1 MRSLRGAPR
10 SRLFI
15 LAGIA
20 VALAGFLGWFATG
33 PLRLA
38 SADDRPLSQG
48 KPATASS
55 LEGQG
60 YQAKAAVD
68 GDPKTRWSSA
78 FSDPQW
84 IQVDLG
90 ASVAVGKVVLNWERA
105 YATAF
110 ELQVSVDGSS
120 WRTLYTT
127 TSGNGGV
134 QTLPVSGFGR
144 YVRMFGTKRS
154 SGYGFSLWE
163 FQVYGSG
170 TGSGTGTA
178 PASGTPTQPTQ
189 QPPSPTGT
197 SGAAGWIKAPN
208 PVTNVKASHEVP
220 PNKGGFHEFQA
231 NCSVSRTNLADD
243 PIVFPGL
250 PGASHL
256 HTFMGNTTTN
266 ANTTIESLS
275 KGQTTCKAKGDLSAY
290 WMPTLLNGD
299 TAVNPE
305 GLQVIYYK
313 AGVTD
318 YRSVRA
324 FPKGLRF
331 VVGNAKNT
339 DADKFLAATE
349 EGFECGNSYKNK
361 NIPQTCSAARDVN
374 LNIRYQAPS
383 CWDGLH
389 LDSPDHQSHIVYPV
403 DTHTASG
410 WVCPDS
416 HPVAVPKLEFKMAW
430 PVNGDMSK
438 VRFTSG
444 AGPTF
449 HYDFMNA
456 WDERT
461 LAAMVDGCIVAA
473 RQCDPDEEHQVTEG
487 TGRRHRQWLGVS
499 VVAAGMAAATVLVP
513 PLIAPDKDTAAGP
526 SPTPTP
532 PVVRGS
538 ASVPGSSAPASFT
551 PIVVEA
557 EDPGNRLTGGAGV
570 TACATCHG
578 GARVRYLCFTCA
590 LEVRAVL
597 PVAGSRTVTVGYE
610 VDGRR
615 SVKVKINGGAPR
627 TFQVTGPAWNV
638 PRSFQFTAELPA
650 GELRLTFYNDDTPAP
665 DLDVVTIT

>member
-1 MRSLRGAPR
+1 MRSGSLSLRGAPR
-10 SRLFI
+10 SRLFV
-15 LAGIA
+15 LAGIV

-33 PLRLA
+33 PLHLA
-38 SADDRPLSQG
+38 SADDKPLSQG
-48 KPATASS
+48 KPVTASS

-60 YQAKAAVD
+60 YPAKAAVD

-90 ASVAVGKVVLNWERA
+90 APAAVGRVVLNWERA

-110 ELQVSVDGSS
+110 ELQVSVDGTN
-120 WRTLYTT
+120 WRQVYATT
-127 TSGNGGV
+127 TGTGGT
-134 QTLPVSGFGR
+134 QNLSVSGLGR
-144 YVRMFGTKRS
+144 YVRMYGTKRS

-163 FQVYGSG
+163 LQVFGSSSAPATATVNPPSSASQSATAQP
-170 TGSGTGTA
+170 TGGTGTG
-178 PASGTPTQPTQ
+178 GTG
-189 QPPSPTGT
+189 GT
-197 SGAAGWIKAPN
+197 GAAGYIMAPN
-208 PVTNVKASHEVP
+208 PVTNVKPSHEVP

-231 NCSVSRTNLADD
+231 NCSVSRTNLGDD

-250 PGASHL
+250 AGASHL

-266 ANTTIESLS
+266 AATTIDSLT

-299 TAVNPE
+299 TVVNPV
-305 GLQVIYYK
+305 GLQTIYYK
-313 AGVTD
+313 AGVSD

-339 DADKFLAATE
+339 DADRFLAATE
-349 EGFECGNSYKNK
+349 EGFECGDSYKNK
-361 NIPQTCSAARDVN
+361 NIPLTCPAERSVQ

-389 LDSPDHQSHIVYPV
+389 LDSPDHQSHMSYPV

-456 WDERT
+456 WDDRT

-473 RQCDPDEEHQVTEG
+473 RQCDP
-487 TGRRHRQWLGVS
+487 
-499 VVAAGMAAATVLVP
+499 
-513 PLIAPDKDTAAGP
+513 
-526 SPTPTP
+526 
-532 PVVRGS
+532 RG
-538 ASVPGSSAPASFT
+538 
-551 PIVVEA
+551 
-557 EDPGNRLTGGAGV
+557 
-570 TACATCHG
+570 H
-578 GARVRYLCFTCA
+578 
-590 LEVRAVL
+590 
-597 PVAGSRTVTVGYE
+597 
-610 VDGRR
+610 DGR
-615 SVKVKINGGAPR
+615 
-627 TFQVTGPAWNV
+627 
-638 PRSFQFTAELPA
+638 
-650 GELRLTFYNDDTPAP
+650 DDQQPAP
-665 DLDVVTIT
+665 YVLNEQYLLP

>member
-1 MRSLRGAPR
+1 MTSLRRAPR
-10 SRLFI
+10 SRLFV

-33 PLRLA
+33 PLHLA
-38 SADDRPLSQG
+38 SAGDTPLSQG

-60 YQAKAAVD
+60 YPAKAAFD

-90 ASVAVGKVVLNWERA
+90 APVAIGKVVLTWERA

-110 ELQVSVDGSS
+110 EVQVSVDGAS
-120 WRTLYTT
+120 WRTTYATT
-127 TSGNGGV
+127 TGTGGV
-134 QTLPVSGFGR
+134 QSLAASGLAR

-170 TGSGTGTA
+170 SAPATATVNPPTTAPPTSPPVSPGGNGGNGGTG
-178 PASGTPTQPTQ
+178 GT
-189 QPPSPTGT
+189 
-197 SGAAGWIKAPN
+197 GWIDAPN

-231 NCSVSRTNLADD
+231 NCSVSRTNLGDD

-266 ANTTIESLS
+266 AGTTIESLA

-290 WMPTLLNGD
+290 WMPTLFNGD
-299 TAVNPE
+299 TPVNPE

-318 YRSVRA
+318 YRSVRP

-361 NIPQTCSAARDVN
+361 NIPLTCSSARDVK

-383 CWDGLH
+383 CWDGRH

-403 DTHTASG
+403 DSHTASG

-438 VRFTSG
+438 VRFASG

-473 RQCDPDEEHQVTEG
+473 RQCDP
-487 TGRRHRQWLGVS
+487 
-499 VVAAGMAAATVLVP
+499 
-513 PLIAPDKDTAAGP
+513 
-526 SPTPTP
+526 
-532 PVVRGS
+532 RG
-538 ASVPGSSAPASFT
+538 
-551 PIVVEA
+551 
-557 EDPGNRLTGGAGV
+557 
-570 TACATCHG
+570 H
-578 GARVRYLCFTCA
+578 
-590 LEVRAVL
+590 
-597 PVAGSRTVTVGYE
+597 
-610 VDGRR
+610 DGR
-615 SVKVKINGGAPR
+615 
-627 TFQVTGPAWNV
+627 
-638 PRSFQFTAELPA
+638 
-650 GELRLTFYNDDTPAP
+650 DDQQPAP
-665 DLDVVTIT
+665 YVLNENYLLP

>member
-1 MRSLRGAPR
+1 MKSGSWSR
-10 SRLFI
+10 SRLFV
-15 LAGIA
+15 LAGVL
-20 VALAGFLGWFATG
+20 VALVGFLGWFATG
-33 PLRLA
+33 PLDLA
-38 SADDRPLSQG
+38 SADDKPLSQG

-55 LEGQG
+55 LEGQQ
-60 YQAKAAVD
+60 YPAAAVTD
-68 GDPKTRWSSA
+68 GDTKTRWSSA

-90 ASVAVGKVVLNWERA
+90 APVTVGRVVLNWERA

-110 ELQVSVDGSS
+110 ELQVSVDGAG
-120 WRTLYTT
+120 WRTVYGTT
-127 TSGNGGV
+127 TGTGGV
-134 QTLPVSGFGR
+134 QSLPVSGLAR

-170 TGSGTGTA
+170 AGPATATVRPPASPTSGTSTGAGGTGTGGTGSG
-178 PASGTPTQPTQ
+178 
-189 QPPSPTGT
+189 GT
-197 SGAAGWIKAPN
+197 SAGAAGWIMAPN
-208 PVTNVKASHEVP
+208 PVTDVKPSHEVP

-231 NCSVSRTNLADD
+231 NCSVSRSNLADD

-250 PGASHL
+250 AGASHL

-266 ANTTIESLS
+266 AATTIESLTQ
-275 KGQTTCKAKGDLSAY
+275 GQTTCKAKGDLSAY

-313 AGVTD
+313 TGVTD
-318 YRSVRA
+318 YRTVRA

-349 EGFECGNSYKNK
+349 EGFECGDSYKNK
-361 NIPQTCSAARDVN
+361 NIPLTCPAARDVK

-389 LDSPDHQSHIVYPV
+389 LDSPDHQSHMAYPV
-403 DTHTASG
+403 DSHAASG

-456 WDERT
+456 WDDRT
-461 LAAMVDGCIVAA
+461 LAAMVQGCIVAA
-473 RQCDPDEEHQVTEG
+473 RQCDP
-487 TGRRHRQWLGVS
+487 
-499 VVAAGMAAATVLVP
+499 
-513 PLIAPDKDTAAGP
+513 
-526 SPTPTP
+526 
-532 PVVRGS
+532 RG
-538 ASVPGSSAPASFT
+538 
-551 PIVVEA
+551 
-557 EDPGNRLTGGAGV
+557 
-570 TACATCHG
+570 H
-578 GARVRYLCFTCA
+578 
-590 LEVRAVL
+590 
-597 PVAGSRTVTVGYE
+597 
-610 VDGRR
+610 DGR
-615 SVKVKINGGAPR
+615 
-627 TFQVTGPAWNV
+627 
-638 PRSFQFTAELPA
+638 
-650 GELRLTFYNDDTPAP
+650 DDQQPAP
-665 DLDVVTIT
+665 YVLNENYLLP

>member
-1 MRSLRGAPR
+1 MRSGTVSPRRLPR

-15 LAGIA
+15 LAGIV
-20 VALAGFLGWFATG
+20 VALTGFLGWFATG
-33 PLRLA
+33 PLNLA
-38 SADDRPLSQG
+38 SADDKPLSQG
-48 KPATASS
+48 RPATASS

-60 YQAKAAVD
+60 YPAKAAVD

-90 ASVAVGKVVLNWERA
+90 APVAVGRVVLQWERA

-110 ELQVSVDGSS
+110 EVQLSVDGTN
-120 WRTLYTT
+120 WRTAYTT
-127 TSGNGGV
+127 TSGTGGT
-134 QTLPVSGFGR
+134 QSLTVSGLGR
-144 YVRMFGTKRS
+144 YVRMYGTKRS
-154 SGYGFSLWE
+154 TGYGFSLWE
-163 FQVYGSG
+163 LQVFGSS
-170 TGSGTGTA
+170 SGPATA
-178 PASGTPTQPTQ
+178 TVNPPASPATTQPTGGG
-189 QPPSPTGT
+189 SSSTGT
-197 SGAAGWIKAPN
+197 GGSTGGTGWVKAPN
-208 PVTNVKASHEVP
+208 PVTNVKPSREVP

-231 NCSVSRTNLADD
+231 NCSVSRSNLADD

-266 ANTTIESLS
+266 AATTVESLMQ
-275 KGQTTCKAKGDLSAY
+275 GQTTCKAKGDLSAY

-299 TAVNPE
+299 TPVNPV

-318 YRSVRA
+318 YRTVRP

-361 NIPQTCSAARDVN
+361 NIPLTCPSDRSVQ

-403 DTHTASG
+403 DSHTASG
-410 WVCPDS
+410 WICPDS

-449 HYDFMNA
+449 HYDFINA

-461 LAAMVDGCIVAA
+461 LAAMIEGCIVAA
-473 RQCDPDEEHQVTEG
+473 RQCDP
-487 TGRRHRQWLGVS
+487 
-499 VVAAGMAAATVLVP
+499 
-513 PLIAPDKDTAAGP
+513 
-526 SPTPTP
+526 
-532 PVVRGS
+532 RG
-538 ASVPGSSAPASFT
+538 
-551 PIVVEA
+551 
-557 EDPGNRLTGGAGV
+557 
-570 TACATCHG
+570 H
-578 GARVRYLCFTCA
+578 
-590 LEVRAVL
+590 
-597 PVAGSRTVTVGYE
+597 
-610 VDGRR
+610 DGR
-615 SVKVKINGGAPR
+615 
-627 TFQVTGPAWNV
+627 
-638 PRSFQFTAELPA
+638 
-650 GELRLTFYNDDTPAP
+650 DDQQPAP
-665 DLDVVTIT
+665 YVLNEQYLLP

>member
-1 MRSLRGAPR
+1 MRSGTVSLRRLPR

-20 VALAGFLGWFATG
+20 VALVGFLGWFATG
-33 PLRLA
+33 PLHLA
-38 SADDRPLSQG
+38 SAEDKPLSQG

-60 YQAKAAVD
+60 YPAKAVTD

-84 IQVDLG
+84 VQIDLG
-90 ASVAVGKVVLNWERA
+90 APVAIGRVVLNWERA
-105 YATAF
+105 HATAF
-110 ELQVSVDGSS
+110 EVQVSVDGTN
-120 WRTLYTT
+120 WRAVYSTT
-127 TSGNGGV
+127 TGAGGV
-134 QTLPVSGFGR
+134 QNLPVSGLGR
-144 YVRMFGTKRS
+144 YVRMYGTKRS

-163 FQVYGSG
+163 FQVYAAAGSG
-170 TGSGTGTA
+170 PATATVNPPASPPANPTGSTSGGTSTGGTA
-178 PASGTPTQPTQ
+178 G
-189 QPPSPTGT
+189 
-197 SGAAGWIKAPN
+197 GWIDAPN

-231 NCSVSRTNLADD
+231 NCSVSRTNLGDD

-250 PGASHL
+250 PGAAHL

-266 ANTTIESLS
+266 AATTIESLTQ
-275 KGQTTCKAKGDLSAY
+275 GQTTCKAKGDLSAY
-290 WMPTLLNGD
+290 WMPTLFNGD

-318 YRSVRA
+318 YRSVRP

-349 EGFECGNSYKNK
+349 EGFECGDSYKNK
-361 NIPQTCSAARDVN
+361 NIPATCSAARDVK

-403 DTHTASG
+403 DSHTASG

-438 VRFTSG
+438 VRFSSG

-456 WDERT
+456 WDDRT
-461 LAAMVDGCIVAA
+461 LAAMVQGCIVAA
-473 RQCDPDEEHQVTEG
+473 RQCDP
-487 TGRRHRQWLGVS
+487 
-499 VVAAGMAAATVLVP
+499 
-513 PLIAPDKDTAAGP
+513 
-526 SPTPTP
+526 
-532 PVVRGS
+532 RG
-538 ASVPGSSAPASFT
+538 
-551 PIVVEA
+551 
-557 EDPGNRLTGGAGV
+557 
-570 TACATCHG
+570 H
-578 GARVRYLCFTCA
+578 
-590 LEVRAVL
+590 
-597 PVAGSRTVTVGYE
+597 
-610 VDGRR
+610 DGR
-615 SVKVKINGGAPR
+615 
-627 TFQVTGPAWNV
+627 
-638 PRSFQFTAELPA
+638 
-650 GELRLTFYNDDTPAP
+650 DDQQPAP
-665 DLDVVTIT
+665 YVLNENYLLP